1 MLITSLPSSG
11 TKISSTPQLESK
23 YIDPTSLVFTPH
35 GDGRAATK
43 SQDTRRR
50 RMKNRKSAESE
61 QGTSSRNLIG
71 HSIAFHTEREERV
84 AGPKRSTSGN
94 RETVAE

>member
-1 MLITSLPSSG
+1 
-11 TKISSTPQLESK
+11 
-23 YIDPTSLVFTPH
+23 
-35 GDGRAATK
+35 
-43 SQDTRRR
+43 
-50 RMKNRKSAESE
+50 MKNRKSAESE
-61 QGTSSRNLIG
+61 QGSSSRNLIG